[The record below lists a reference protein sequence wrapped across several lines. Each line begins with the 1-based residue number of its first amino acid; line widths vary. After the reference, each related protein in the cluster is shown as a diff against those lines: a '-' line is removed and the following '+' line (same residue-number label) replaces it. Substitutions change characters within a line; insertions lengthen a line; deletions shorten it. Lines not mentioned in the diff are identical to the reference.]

1 MAIAIGATVITAIS
15 INTPTAHMIMVEIER
30 AIMARFCP
38 NLFTIASA
46 IFSWQI
52 PVLIRAPARI
62 PDVRIRSTDDIILDA
77 PLTIVLTVCTRSPLP
92 ISPPIRAPAMRLYA
106 G

>member
-46 IFSWQI
+46 IFSAD

-92 ISPPIRAPAMRLYA
+92 ISPPIRAPAMTLYA

>member
-1 MAIAIGATVITAIS
+1 
-15 INTPTAHMIMVEIER
+15 MIMVEIER

-46 IFSWQI
+46 IFSAD